1 MREIF
6 EYLKARYL
14 SEKAQGMAEY
24 ALVLAFV
31 VVVIAAVMGSKGTLS
46 DAINSA
52 FTKVSDQIKNGN

>member
-6 EYLKARYL
+6 EYLKVRYL

-31 VVVIAAVMGSKGTLS
+31 VVVIAAVMTSKGTLS
-46 DAINSA
+46 DAIKGA
-52 FTKVSDQIKNGN
+52 FNKVSNGITNAN